1 MKLFG
6 LLSLVF
12 ATSLGMKLKE
22 PVVNEVVAMVESG
35 LGETKEGRA
44 LFITLTLTESTWSV
58 VSTATTD
65 LTTVSSCIATSLTE
79 CTTATARSGDEQQHV
94 STGPAILT
102 RAHTGEKVD
111 VHAIKPS
118 KTQEMFDRMDIDG
131 VIHEHE
137 DPISSG
143 SLSFREVRME
153 NMGKSCGRSDAIEGI
168 ERRPRIVIPTVSSAV
183 TNLTSTTYSTTYTF
197 SAPSTL
203 YFGFCKFLNM
213 VMVILSLFI
222 TDALLLNKFWGYGQ
236 DVLHYMWS
244 TKHVR
249 PEDQYLTH
257 DPRCE
262 PFPTEVCKEIIRGS
276 AGNVHEVQPVVCA
289 RALSKRKDSK

>member
-44 LFITLTLTESTWSV
+44 LFITLTLTESTC
-58 VSTATTD
+58 
-65 LTTVSSCIATSLTE
+65 CIATSLTE

-168 ERRPRIVIPTVSSAV
+168 ERRPRFVIPTVSSAV

-203 YFGFCKFLNM
+203 YFGFCEFLNISRGHRLPLRHGGGHLQGLEKEYG
-213 VMVILSLFI
+213 VADGIVLEAKATSQESCCKCLGPSGQVTCLKSDSL
-222 TDALLLNKFWGYGQ
+222 
-236 DVLHYMWS
+236 
-244 TKHVR
+244 
-249 PEDQYLTH
+249 
-257 DPRCE
+257 
-262 PFPTEVCKEIIRGS
+262 
-276 AGNVHEVQPVVCA
+276 
-289 RALSKRKDSK
+289 RALNSKAAFDHSPLL